1 LSPNKFITRAF
12 LNANHAAKPLAVPS
26 TFSHPGLGPA
36 KAVLNR
42 KQTNNHKS
50 VSKKIKPT
58 NKRRNMAQCTSN
70 QHAQEHI
77 NKGIAYKNMTS
88 WGKERYGKDSWSLN
102 KA

>member
-36 KAVLNR
+36 KAVLNS
-42 KQTNNHKS
+42 KQTNNICF
-50 VSKKIKPT
+50 KKKPQT
-58 NKRRNMAQCTSN
+58 KKNMAQCTSN